1 MPPIFSFPSLHP
13 DSSEIC
19 FFVSFPSVSSYLSLR
34 FHGFFAVEVRR
45 FIMKSYR
52 SASPKKS
59 SCQEKT
65 ARTAPSTAFP
75 ATGASTRTHPRT
87 HRWPP
92 LSARARLPRPR
103 LSLCQVCHRR
113 TPLQTELSR
122 ENRTP
127 LRSGPSPGAC
137 MKVGVSILFLVAVG

>member
-19 FFVSFPSVSSYLSLR
+19 FLFLFRLSVRTSVSAFTVFCRRSSTFYYEILSMC
-34 FHGFFAVEVRR
+34 F
-45 FIMKSYR
+45 S
-52 SASPKKS
+52 KKS